1 MVTFSRLIVTASLV
15 SLIALASCSQQPPIP
30 IYKDS
35 NRPAAERAADL
46 LRRLSV
52 EQKAKLMMDR
62 SEAIDSLGV
71 PVFHWWSE
79 ALHGVGRNGLAT
91 MWPQCIGLAAT
102 FDSALVYQL
111 YSATSDEA
119 RAKNT
124 AARHSGLPLQ
134 RMQGLSFWTPN
145 VNVFRDPRWGRGQE
159 TYGEDPWLNAL
170 MGRQVV
176 GGLQGPKGS
185 KYRKLLAC
193 AKHFAVHSGPEKTRH
208 TLDLRDI
215 SRRDMRETYLPAFK
229 SLVMDANVAEVM
241 CAYQRI
247 DGQPC
252 CGNNVLLNDI
262 LRKEWGFNGV
272 VVSDCGAIRDF
283 YQAGCH
289 EVVPDATGAS
299 AQAVKSGC
307 DIECGSE
314 YKHIPDAVRSGQ
326 LSEEDLDRSLLRLL
340 TLRFE
345 LGDFDPDEL
354 IEWTKLTPEVVS
366 TPAHRALAAQAARE
380 SIVLLTNKNNTLP
393 LDPTT
398 GDVMVM
404 GPNAA
409 DSLVMWGIYYGTPAH
424 TVTALEGIRETLPG
438 VAYVQGCGLTEA
450 TVPES
455 MFALISCN
463 GQPGLQATYYNT
475 PEPQGQAAATLQYTS
490 PIHLDN
496 GGNTAFAQ
504 GVEAEGFS
512 LTLKGELTA
521 ERDETLYIDYN
532 HDQWLTLVVGGDTL
546 HNRRNDYMKSDR
558 KELKV
563 KKGQVVP
570 IALTY
575 KQRQGSAS
583 LGFDVVREKN
593 VAVKEAVAAAQ
604 KVGTVIFVG
613 GISPLYEREEAKTTA
628 IGFDHG
634 DRTSIQLPAVQ
645 RQLLQALH
653 AAGKRVVFV
662 CCSGSAVALAP
673 ELESCDAI
681 LQLWYAGE
689 QGGTAL
695 SDVLFGRYN
704 PSARLPVT
712 FYANDNDLPPFDD
725 YAMKAGLGRTYRYF
739 KGQPV
744 FPFGHGLSYTS
755 FEYGDLTWD
764 AQRGGV
770 KLNVTN
776 TGKVKGD
783 DVVLCYIKDP
793 SDIGGPLRSL
803 RGVTRV
809 SLEPGASTEAFIPLP
824 PQAFELYDEAA
835 GDMKVKPGIIYEVSV
850 ADQTIGVKP

>member
-1 MVTFSRLIVTASLV
+1 
-15 SLIALASCSQQPPIP
+15 
-30 IYKDS
+30 
-35 NRPAAERAADL
+35 
-46 LRRLSV
+46 
-52 EQKAKLMMDR
+52 MDR
-62 SEAIDSLGV
+62 SAAIDSLGV

-91 MWPQCIGLAAT
+91 MWPQCIGLAAS

-111 YSATSDEA
+111 YTATSDEA

-124 AARHSGLPLQ
+124 AARQSGLPLQ

-176 GGLQGPKGS
+176 CGLQGPQGS

-262 LRKEWGFNGV
+262 LRKEWGFGGV

-283 YQAGCH
+283 YKTGCH

-314 YKHIPDAVRSGQ
+314 YKHIPDAVRAGQ

-354 IEWTKLTPEVVS
+354 VEWTKLTPEVVS

-393 LDPTT
+393 LDPTA

-438 VAYVQGCGLTEA
+438 VGYVQGCGLTEA

-455 MFALISCN
+455 MFGLISCK
-463 GQPGLQATYYNT
+463 GQPGLQATYYNAT
-475 PEPQGQAAATLQYTS
+475 EPGGQAAATLQYTS

-512 LTLKGELTA
+512 VSMQGELTA
-521 ERDETLYIDYN
+521 ERDETLYIEYN
-532 HDQWLTLVVGGDTL
+532 HDQWLTLVVRGDTL
-546 HNRRNDYMKSDR
+546 HNRGNDYMKSDR

-563 KKGQVVP
+563 KKGEVVP

-583 LGFDVVREKN
+583 LGFDVVRAKT
-593 VAVKEAVAAAQ
+593 VTVKEAVAAAE

-628 IGFDHG
+628 VGFDHG
-634 DRTSIQLPAVQ
+634 DRTSIELPAVQ
-645 RQLLQALH
+645 RELLSALH

-662 CCSGSAVALAP
+662 CCSGSAVGLAP
-673 ELESCDAI
+673 EVESCDAI
-681 LQLWYAGE
+681 VQLWYAGE

-704 PSARLPVT
+704 PSGRLPVT
-712 FYANDNDLPPFDD
+712 FYASDNDLPDFED
-725 YAMKAGLGRTYRYF
+725 YSMKAGPGRTYRYF
-739 KGQPV
+739 KGQPL
-744 FPFGHGLSYTS
+744 FAFGHGLSYTT
-755 FEYGDLTWD
+755 FAYGDLTWD

-783 DVVLCYIKDP
+783 DVVLCYVKDP
-793 SDIGGPLRSL
+793 SDVGGPLRSL

-824 PQAFELYDEAA
+824 RQAFTLYDEAS
-835 GDMKVKPGIIYEVSV
+835 GDMLVKPGIIYEVTV